1 MTRRT
6 LAVTTLV
13 VLVSG
18 AVSAGFA
25 GDPAGQ
31 QVASPHTREILSRYS
46 RTNQKKGPLC
56 GAFER

>member
-25 GDPAGQ
+25 ATLPA
-31 QVASPHTREILSRYS
+31 
-46 RTNQKKGPLC
+46 NK
-56 GAFER
+56 